1 MVQEIAVKIAG
12 FPTSKV

>member
-1 MVQEIAVKIAG
+1 MAQEIAVKIAG